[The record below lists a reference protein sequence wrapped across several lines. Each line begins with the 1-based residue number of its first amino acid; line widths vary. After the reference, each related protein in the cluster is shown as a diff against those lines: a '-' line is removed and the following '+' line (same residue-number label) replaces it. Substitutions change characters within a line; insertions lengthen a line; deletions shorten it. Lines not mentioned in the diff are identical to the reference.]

1 MIIIQDFRE
10 KKGHHKEVE
19 EYCEQNGIIMH
30 RLNLRVGDYM
40 LGDFANGKYF
50 PIGKVSIDTK
60 QDLEEL
66 ASDLHQDKLEFN
78 KKYRKC
84 FEDGI
89 QLIVLV
95 QQEVKT
101 VKELISW
108 KSRHSK
114 ITGRY
119 LLELIDR
126 LRLSYGIKFKFC
138 DKKNV
143 GKIVVDLL
151 THTTIAQEQR

>member
-19 EYCEQNGIIMH
+19 EYCEKNGIIMH
-30 RLNLRVGDYM
+30 RMSLRVGDYM

-66 ASDLHQDKLEFN
+66 ASDLHKDKLEFN

-89 QLIVLV
+89 QLIVLI

-101 VKELISW
+101 VKELVSW

-119 LLELIDR
+119 LLDLIDR
-126 LRLSYGIKFKFC
+126 LRLSYGIQFKFC
-138 DKKNV
+138 RKNDV
-143 GKIVVDLL
+143 GKAVVGIL
-151 THTTIAQEQR
+151 TQATIAQEQQ